1 MQKPEIH
8 KTINNELKLLFD
20 WLCAN
25 RLSLNVAKT
34 EFIIFRPPRKKLHKR
49 VYLKLNGVKI
59 FESTK
64 IKYLGVILD
73 NKLSWKH
80 HISELSKKLNRAVGM
95 TYKIRDNSTP
105 EVLRSLYYSLFNS
118 HLSYGIP
125 AWGNSNSIY
134 TNKLLLI
141 QKKIVRAISF
151 ADYSAPTKPL
161 FKQLNI
167 LRFNDLFKAQIASL
181 MWDFDNDNLP
191 DNLNSLFTRRTEV
204 HSRNLRNTQNN
215 RLYTSSLTNTNYGSN
230 SFSQIGSLL
239 LNELKDLDIFTSS
252 TNKITFMKKY
262 KQMLID
268 AY

>member
-1 MQKPEIH
+1 MYNRIELFLDEFKIIYAKQFGFRKKHSTNHALLSIVEQIRKNMDNKIFPCGVFVDLQKAFDTVNHNILIQKLKHYGINGKANDWISSYLNNRNQSVKLNGVLSNQNSISCGVPQGSILGPLLFLIYINDMHRALPQSTVYHFADDTNLVFNCKNQKIH

-105 EVLRSLYYSLFNS
+105 EVLRLSLI
-118 HLSYGIP
+118 HI
-125 AWGNSNSIY
+125 
-134 TNKLLLI
+134 
-141 QKKIVRAISF
+141 
-151 ADYSAPTKPL
+151 
-161 FKQLNI
+161 
-167 LRFNDLFKAQIASL
+167 
-181 MWDFDNDNLP
+181 
-191 DNLNSLFTRRTEV
+191 
-204 HSRNLRNTQNN
+204 
-215 RLYTSSLTNTNYGSN
+215 
-230 SFSQIGSLL
+230 
-239 LNELKDLDIFTSS
+239 
-252 TNKITFMKKY
+252 
-262 KQMLID
+262 
-268 AY
+268 